1 MDVGTQVSLA
11 DITAARERIKGYI
24 HHTPVM
30 RCSYLD
36 SIVGLQL
43 HFKCE
48 NFQKTG
54 SFKMRGATNAVKR
67 LCETCG
73 DGVAGK
79 PAVVTHSSGN
89 HAQALALAAHLCGVE
104 AHIVMPDNCS
114 AVKVQAVKDYGGLV
128 TLCQSTE
135 QARKDTAQQI
145 LSRLGPHAILV
156 SSAEHDDVIAGQGT
170 VAMEFLEQVP
180 DLDAMVCSVSIGGLA
195 AGICIAAKAL
205 KPSIRLIGSEPKNA
219 DDCARSLAAGRIIPN
234 ASPPVTIADSL
245 RHVSIERLP

>member
-73 DGVAGK
+73 DGVAGSR
-79 PAVVTHSSGN
+79 PVVTHS
-89 HAQALALAAHLCGVE
+89 QRL
-104 AHIVMPDNCS
+104 
-114 AVKVQAVKDYGGLV
+114 QAVKDYGGLV

-219 DDCARSLAAGRIIPN
+219 DDCARSLAAGRIIPMLLHL
-234 ASPPVTIADSL
+234 SPLLT
-245 RHVSIERLP
+245 H